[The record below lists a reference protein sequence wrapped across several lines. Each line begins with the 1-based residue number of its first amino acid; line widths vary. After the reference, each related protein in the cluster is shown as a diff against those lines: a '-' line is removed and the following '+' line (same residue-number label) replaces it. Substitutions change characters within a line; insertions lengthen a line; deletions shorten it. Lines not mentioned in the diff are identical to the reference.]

1 MNPSTNC
8 ARDRLE
14 HGCVKLAEVRHARP
28 GQHHACSCVTPANPE
43 HGRRGDEL
51 RGFSRGR
58 ETSSGASVG
67 EERRATGLQQGKRDE
82 QRGFS
87 RGRKTS
93 DGASAREERR
103 ATGLQQGKRDERRG
117 FSRGRETSDGASAGE
132 ERPAMGLQ
140 QGKRDERRG
149 FSRGRETSDE
159 ASDPKDTPPPTRVE
173 TREERLER
181 RRRERAEQVAYKL
194 EQEIAVWDPHSLP
207 LATADPFKT
216 LFVARINF
224 DTSES
229 KLRREFEVYGPI
241 KKVFHYSPP
250 PPQAGGYPFAL
261 ALAPIVTTGGCGY
274 FYHRSHYGCA
284 KPTFSIQSK
293 IVVTHNT
300 VNGKP
305 RGYAFIEYE
314 HERDMHSAYKHAD
327 GKKIDGRRVLVDV
340 ERART
345 VKGWLPRRLENNIE
359 VLTAVEWKQAAGIV
373 EVLGPLSDATKEISG
388 DSYPTSSMVIPI
400 PLCLKSY
407 LNVFITSKKDGVMFA
422 RNLDK
427 ALKIR
432 FRFYDSDPIF
442 CPSMLCDPRFR
453 GVLIDDMV
461 AVNTLA
467 IEVKLSDKSSLEPN
481 VKDEQPSCSS
491 SSSGLWSSFDSIPN
505 TTQPAIDN
513 NSEGGGLGGTRRG
526 GPDVNIKHSG
536 REDNERERERY
547 RLEREREAARG
558 APERNADRDRDRRR
572 SRSRERERLEREKR
586 RKSRS
591 RSRERKRRRSR
602 ERVKEKDPDIEEIER
617 VERPPPRDR
626 DRDRDRKRR
635 RSRSRDRGAERDRE
649 RGDRDRKRERRD
661 RDRGGEKGER
671 EKERRPRSEEKDVRI
686 KLEPPD
692 DYPDYSNTNYEENYE
707 ESNVKYEQGEEN
719 YNEAS
724 GEAEP
729 NGRYEADY

>member
-8 ARDRLE
+8 VRDRTI
-14 HGCVKLAEVRHARP
+14 VSSTVVSSWQK
-28 GQHHACSCVTPANPE
+28 CVTRVPANITPARVLPRQTLSTAGQDRCSSSLQSSSRAST
-43 HGRRGDEL
+43 HGSPPLLPRDRVPWSL
-51 RGFSRGR
+51 REDRNR
-58 ETSSGASVG
+58 YPATS
-67 EERRATGLQQGKRDE
+67 
-82 QRGFS
+82 
-87 RGRKTS
+87 KTS
-93 DGASAREERR
+93 LG
-103 ATGLQQGKRDERRG
+103 RDERRG
-117 FSRGRETSDGASAGE
+117 FRKRGETSDVASGGETSYVVSKEERRATWPQEGE
-132 ERPAMGLQ
+132 ETR
-140 QGKRDERRG
+140 GKIIYE
-149 FSRGRETSDE
+149 
-159 ASDPKDTPPPTRVE
+159 DPKDTPPPTRVE

-241 KKVFHYSPP
+241 KK
-250 PPQAGGYPFAL
+250 
-261 ALAPIVTTGGCGY
+261 
-274 FYHRSHYGCA
+274 
-284 KPTFSIQSK
+284 

-345 VKGWLPRRLENNIE
+345 VKGWLPRRL
-359 VLTAVEWKQAAGIV
+359 
-373 EVLGPLSDATKEISG
+373 
-388 DSYPTSSMVIPI
+388 
-400 PLCLKSY
+400 
-407 LNVFITSKKDGVMFA
+407 
-422 RNLDK
+422 
-427 ALKIR
+427 
-432 FRFYDSDPIF
+432 
-442 CPSMLCDPRFR
+442 
-453 GVLIDDMV
+453 
-461 AVNTLA
+461 
-467 IEVKLSDKSSLEPN
+467 
-481 VKDEQPSCSS
+481 
-491 SSSGLWSSFDSIPN
+491 
-505 TTQPAIDN
+505 
-513 NSEGGGLGGTRRG
+513 GGGLGGTRRG